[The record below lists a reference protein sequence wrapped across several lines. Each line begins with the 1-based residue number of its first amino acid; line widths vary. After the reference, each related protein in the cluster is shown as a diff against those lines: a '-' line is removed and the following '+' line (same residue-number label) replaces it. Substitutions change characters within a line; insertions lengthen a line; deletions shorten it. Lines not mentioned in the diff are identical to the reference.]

1 MVRAKE
7 TPRRRAAELVQ
18 FGEAVRQQRKAR
30 GYSQEAFGDACGID
44 RSYMGGIERGE
55 HNLALVN
62 ILKIIRALG
71 MQPSEFF
78 QALDMIESGAAATQA
93 PGPESSEPPP
103 AQEEP
108 AASAKISTATH
119 KETLKGL
126 ANLLVEEVFQQLLER
141 GEQALFKSGD
151 APGARHRGQKSSMR
165 N

>member
-7 TPRRRAAELVQ
+7 TSGHKVAELVQ

-62 ILKIIRALG
+62 ILKIIRALD

-78 QALDMIESGAAATQA
+78 QALDVMDDRPAIAQRLEA
-93 PGPESSEPPP
+93 PGQP
-103 AQEEP
+103 AGS
-108 AASAKISTATH
+108 ARRGASKHREA
-119 KETLKGL
+119 LKAL
-126 ANLLVEEVFQQLLER
+126 ANQLVEEAYQQLLEKGR
-141 GEQALFKSGD
+141 ESLEKS
-151 APGARHRGQKSSMR
+151 R